1 MTGLGTI
8 SPKVLNVQ
16 VAAFFSFRDNELRM
30 FRFYVGKWKKIPCR
44 CPFFFGLLFDLKKI
58 RNQTRVPTILAYG
71 KGLYQMMILCPKK
84 IVSYGARKN
93 SWSSQ

>member
-30 FRFYVGKWKKIPCR
+30 FRFYVGKWKKIPR
-44 CPFFFGLLFDLKKI
+44 HCPLFVLLFDSKKI
-58 RNQTRVPTILAYG
+58 MNQTRVPTILAYG

>member
-30 FRFYVGKWKKIPCR
+30 FRFYVGKWKKIPR
-44 CPFFFGLLFDLKKI
+44 
-58 RNQTRVPTILAYG
+58 RVVCVEEP
-71 KGLYQMMILCPKK
+71 LYFPISNH
-84 IVSYGARKN
+84 I
-93 SWSSQ
+93 